1 MGKKKK
7 KEKPINWH
15 ELLANAVI
23 SFIVGLILILVERYL
38 I

>member
-15 ELLANAVI
+15 ELAANALI
-23 SFIVGLILILVERYL
+23 SFIVGLILIIIDEYL